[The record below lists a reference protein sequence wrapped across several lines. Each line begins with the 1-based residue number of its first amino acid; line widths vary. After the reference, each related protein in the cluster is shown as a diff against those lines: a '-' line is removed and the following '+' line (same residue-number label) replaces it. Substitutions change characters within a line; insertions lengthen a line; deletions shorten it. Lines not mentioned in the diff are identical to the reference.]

1 MLSAYHNWSVSDSVF
16 RYDDLIFVLLPLWR
30 LVLHV
35 SDGDCQLDWTAL
47 IPSICSDDLPADVGP
62 LETIKRNYWG
72 VKNNLRQKI
81 LKCTKTKV
89 FKLEPRVKYL
99 NIKQRKKTAFTKY
112 FRNVK
117 FGMLAQV
124 DKYVLTKL
132 THLKNLIILMLQ
144 RVYKNKNLINCS
156 YFILIFNRILIHL
169 QMCTHTIL

>member
-62 LETIKRNYWG
+62 LEKMKRNYKPG
-72 VKNNLRQKI
+72 VRNYLRLKMWKLLRQRFSNLSSGEI
-81 LKCTKTKV
+81 FENKTNKENR
-89 FKLEPRVKYL
+89 FTNCFYKL
-99 NIKQRKKTAFTKY
+99 Y

-117 FGMLAQV
+117 FGIVSA
-124 DKYVLTKL
+124 
-132 THLKNLIILMLQ
+132 
-144 RVYKNKNLINCS
+144 S
-156 YFILIFNRILIHL
+156 W
-169 QMCTHTIL
+169 